1 MTGERRAITT
11 RDEAPIVLCV
21 NAGSSSLKFS
31 LFAKGA
37 PLGPEPRRLAKG
49 AVERIGR
56 PDGVAWLQGS
66 DGAARREARGTYA
79 DHAEALRTALAW
91 LVEAGA
97 PEATCVG
104 HRIVH
109 GGARFVDPVVVDE
122 AVLAGLK
129 SLVALAPLHL
139 PASLSCLEAMIAR
152 SPITP
157 QIACFDTAFHA
168 RMPEVA
174 RRLPLPDRFVRDGLR
189 RFGFHGLSYEH
200 VMSVLG
206 PEAPRR
212 IVAAHLGAGAS
223 VVAIEDGR
231 SIDTTMGLTP
241 AGGVVM
247 ATRPGDL
254 DPGVLLHLLRH
265 EGLSDDALEH
275 VVERES
281 GLSAIGG
288 TGDMQAL
295 LARAPTDARA
305 EHAVE
310 AFAYGVKKAI
320 GSFVAALGGLD
331 LLVFT
336 GGIGEHAAPVRARIS
351 TGLEPFGVA
360 LDPARNERSLDVVS
374 APSSRVPVRVIR
386 ADEDLVIARH
396 AFRVLAA

>member
-1 MTGERRAITT
+1 MTDRRAAN
-11 RDEAPIVLCV
+11 DAIVLCV

-31 LFAKGA
+31 LFAKDGA
-37 PLGPEPRRLAKG
+37 RDPEPRALAKG
-49 AVERIGR
+49 AVERIGG
-56 PDGVAWLQGS
+56 PDGVAWLRGS
-66 DGAARREARGTYA
+66 DDAERREVRGTCG
-79 DHAEALRTALAW
+79 DHTDALRTALA
-91 LVEAGA
+91 LLEQAGA
-97 PEATCVG
+97 PKATCVG

-109 GGARFVDPVVVDE
+109 GGARFVDPVVVDG
-122 AVLAGLK
+122 AVLADLK
-129 SLVALAPLHL
+129 SLIELAPLHL
-139 PASLSCLEAMIAR
+139 PASLSCLEATIALF
-152 SPITP
+152 PGTP

-168 RMPEVA
+168 RMPEIA
-174 RRLPLPDRFVRDGLR
+174 RRLPLPDRFLRGGLR

-200 VMSVLG
+200 VMEVLG

-223 VVAIEDGR
+223 VVAIEGGR

-247 ATRPGDL
+247 ATRTGDL
-254 DPGVLLHLLRH
+254 DPGVLFHLGRH
-265 EGLSDDALEH
+265 EGLSVDDLEH
-275 VVERES
+275 VVAHES
-281 GLSAIGG
+281 GLLAIGG

-295 LARAPTDARA
+295 LARASGDARA

-336 GGIGEHAAPVRARIS
+336 GGIGEHAAPVRAKIAA
-351 TGLEPFGVA
+351 GLAPFGVT

-374 APSSRVPVRVIR
+374 APSSLVPVRVIR
-386 ADEDLVIARH
+386 ADEDRVIARH
-396 AFRVLAA
+396 TLRVLAA